1 MKKRNGFQWEGVTEG
16 SLSCWNEVSPHFL
29 GVTSFDLSIPRP
41 YKVLR
46 NAAAT
51 ARMTGG
57 FVFVTWRH
65 RETGETLTLKAERD
79 SWEMA

>member
-1 MKKRNGFQWEGVTEG
+1 MAGAITEG
-16 SLSCWNEVSPHFL
+16 SLSRWNHVSPHFL
-29 GVTSFDLSIPRP
+29 GVTSFDHTIPRP

-57 FVFVTWRH
+57 FVCVTQRH
-65 RETGETLTLKAERD
+65 RETGGETPTLKPEVD

>member
-1 MKKRNGFQWEGVTEG
+1 MGFSGRAITEG
-16 SLSCWNEVSPHFL
+16 SLSRWNHVSPHFL
-29 GVTSFDLSIPRP
+29 GATSFDHTIPRP

-46 NAAAT
+46 NATAT

-57 FVFVTWRH
+57 FVCVTRRH
-65 RETGETLTLKAERD
+65 GETGGETPTLKPEVD